1 MTYETPSEQPPGG
14 PAYAVPN
21 SNLALV
27 SLITGILGLTIFP
40 IIGSIIAIITGV
52 MGRNE
57 IRESA
62 GSLGGDGMAL
72 AGLIMGFVGIG
83 LAVIGLCIGGVFIAL
98 PLCFLL
104 AEGDL
109 TFVPNLI
116 ALLH

>member
-1 MTYETPSEQPPGG
+1 VTYEIPTEQQPGG
-14 PAYAVPN
+14 PVVTLPN

-27 SLITGILGLTIFP
+27 SLITGILGLTLFP
-40 IIGSIIAIITGV
+40 IIGSIIAIITGM

-83 LAVIGLCIGGVFIAL
+83 LAVIGLCIAGVFIAL

-109 TFVPNLI
+109 SFVPNLI
-116 ALLH
+116 ALLQ